1 MILTALLIL
10 IAVSAILAMMA
21 IYTLDFLIFIARAA
35 AQDALKYI
43 RQRVRR
49 HE

>member
-10 IAVSAILAMMA
+10 IAVSAILAVMA
-21 IYTLDFLIFIARAA
+21 IYTLDFLIFIARTAG
-35 AQDALKYI
+35 QEALKYV